1 MGDMSRRARHHAP
14 LAPLLALF
22 GVAFGVAA
30 AACTA
35 GDDFLPTYGA
45 ANGLAGMSPATST
58 AATGDDDGG
67 GSGTGG
73 GCVAGSTPALY
84 IDGGTCS
91 VSFSKDIEGFMS
103 SPTQWDCVNSSC
115 HGSGLQ
121 QPQITGTASVDYPV
135 LTKYSMNFNRPYLNP
150 CSTDPAQSSISCN
163 LIPESCDDM
172 TQMPEPIG
180 NNAKATTAQLAMLNT
195 WLQCGAPNN

>member
-1 MGDMSRRARHHAP
+1 MSRRARLHAP

-22 GVAFGVAA
+22 GVAIGVAV

-35 GDDFLPTYGA
+35 GDDYLPTYGA
-45 ANGLAGMSPATST
+45 ANGLAGMSPAKST
-58 AATGDDDGG
+58 AATGDDDDGG
-67 GSGTGG
+67 GSTGTGG

-91 VSFSKDIEGFMS
+91 VSFSKDIEGLMS
-103 SPTQWDCVNSSC
+103 SATAWNCVSSSC
-115 HGSGLQ
+115 HGGTQ
-121 QPQITGTASVDYPV
+121 APAITGTASVDYPV
-135 LTKYSMNFNRPYLNP
+135 LAKYSLNFNRPYINP
-150 CSTDPAQSSISCN
+150 CTTDPAGSSISCN
-163 LIPESCDDM
+163 LIPDSCDDM

-180 NNAKATTAQLAMLNT
+180 NNMKASAAQLATLTT